1 MGHDFNTKERAFQ
14 LWLEDLSFD
23 EIARRMDEEKR
34 HVNRKTLV
42 RWSQKPD
49 KKTGK
54 TWKDRKAEVQGKL
67 QEKNDDRAVDRMT
80 RLLARAEK
88 IQEDVAEALRAIP
101 KVRSVGEG
109 VNAFVQITNMIQKY
123 APTRT
128 VEGDA
133 GVVIDKLLN
142 VLLKHPKVGI
152 VIEKYR
158 TELLDDMARALKSSK
173 AEG

>member
-1 MGHDFNTKERAFQ
+1 
-14 LWLEDLSFD
+14 
-23 EIARRMDEEKR
+23 
-34 HVNRKTLV
+34 
-42 RWSQKPD
+42 
-49 KKTGK
+49 
-54 TWKDRKAEVQGKL
+54 
-67 QEKNDDRAVDRMT
+67 VDRMT

-88 IQEDVAEALRAIP
+88 IQEDVAEALRDIP

-158 TELLDDMARALKSSK
+158 AELLDDMARALKSSK